1 MKLGEKIILSTL
13 IAAGLALIGI
23 YAFAGISHYNNA
35 INKQSTKLVAQAQ
48 SKVQGLV
55 LYIKGDYLKLK
66 DQAGKSH
73 PIQADDPKTLKGIRI
88 GDNVNVKI
96 EEGIAVSAEKI

>member
-1 MKLGEKIILSTL
+1 M
-13 IAAGLALIGI
+13 
-23 YAFAGISHYNNA
+23 
-35 INKQSTKLVAQAQ
+35 
-48 SKVQGLV
+48 

-73 PIQADDPKTLKGIRI
+73 LIQADDPKTLKGIRI

-96 EEGIAVSAEKI
+96 EEGIGVSVEKI

>member
-1 MKLGEKIILSTL
+1 MVK
-13 IAAGLALIGI
+13 
-23 YAFAGISHYNNA
+23 
-35 INKQSTKLVAQAQ
+35 
-48 SKVQGLV
+48 GLV

-66 DQAGKSH
+66 EQVVKSH
-73 PIQADDPKTLKGIRI
+73 LIQADDPKTLKGIRI